1 MKNILAIFISD
12 IKALSK
18 RFFALAIICAI
29 TVLPALYAW
38 FNIFANHDPYG
49 STGNIKIACASD
61 DLGYED
67 LEGESVNMG
76 EKVIAELAEKD
87 NINFIPYSSSDDAIR
102 AAESG
107 ECYAAIVIHKDFTRS
122 MYDLSAALSSENEV
136 ITFYENCKLNAV
148 ANKITETAASTV
160 QQTIQVEYLNVLY
173 ETVFGKIDKL
183 FGNVDTEESGE
194 NVLDAFCRMR
204 DSTRAVSDALA
215 QFSSDSLE
223 FADDLNGI
231 STEGISEK
239 LSGVESAVDA
249 SGSSLENVRASYL
262 ALSAKLAETVDRM
275 LTILETPETTAAG
288 SGQLKTEAENLLE
301 TAASLNAVTPEY
313 YERINEGTEEFM
325 TTLSSATDGGAT
337 PSEQVLNNM
346 RQDLKNIKALRGS
359 IDNTI
364 TSYFDLLTDLSDNL
378 SPVINSLS
386 RTVSS
391 IDPTMRSAA
400 DTLYALDGSMVY
412 LRIMLD
418 ELEKTLDRIIENLE
432 AFYENGT
439 LSTLADM
446 LEGDSSAFAE
456 FFSCP
461 VTVKTEALYP
471 VKDYGTAMA
480 PFYSTLAIWVGCV
493 ILGAIIKAEADPRKL
508 KNVTENQLFFAR
520 FLLYLILSE
529 IQTVI
534 IVMGDVYILGV
545 GCISLGKLWF
555 ASAVT
560 SFVFTCL
567 IYSLILAFGDIGK
580 AIVVVI
586 MVLQIAGSGGTY
598 PIEILEPVFSKLYL
612 FFPFP
617 YAIEAMREAICGFY
631 ANDYW
636 IYLGELMIFGVLGLI
651 IGLFVRRPFIDVNK
665 YVEEEMHGAGVF

>member
-545 GCISLGKLWF
+545 DCISLGKLWF